1 MTKLLVMGAGVL
13 VSAAFTWS
21 AFAADPLQ
29 ERPPREDYNSGAY
42 LYRAFCATCHGE
54 TGKGDGPVADI
65 ADRRPSDLTVL
76 TRNYG
81 GTYPHDRVM
90 RVLENAEP
98 IPGHEPPAMPNWQNV
113 LKTTEGG
120 DERVIRKRLQALVEH
135 VGTLQ
140 QK

>member
-1 MTKLLVMGAGVL
+1 MTRLLTLGGVL
-13 VSAAFTWS
+13 VSATLVWS
-21 AFAADPLQ
+21 ATAAAPWQ
-29 ERPPREDYNSGAY
+29 QRPPREDYSSGAY

-65 ADRRPSDLTVL
+65 ADRRPADLTIL
-76 TRNYG
+76 RRNNG
-81 GTYPHDRVM
+81 GTYPRDRVL
-90 RVLENAEP
+90 RVLENVEP
-98 IPGHEPPAMPNWQNV
+98 LPGHQPPAMPNWRNV

-120 DERVIRKRLQALVEH
+120 DERVIRTRLEALADH